1 MNFDTTTLIYLLE
14 IIVGGLLVGIGV
26 HFVPVGGAPAA
37 MAQATGIG
45 TGTVQLAAG
54 SGLTGLLSAGLMM
67 FAMSQSPTFAQDG
80 YSIWP
85 ILLTG
90 AVGAMIM
97 MDATMLTGSWIY
109 AYAVGA
115 PFASAKVNYDP
126 ITMFSQP
133 PYVAPG
139 TVGQGI
145 PTVCFVSGTIGAA
158 MGGIG
163 GALIYFPLVLINHN
177 PAMSAIFAIGIFMV
191 DAVLASWNIQGTIE
205 GFHDPKFKKWPK
217 AFKAC
222 LVSTAI
228 LAVVAVLITPLVGGV

>member
-1 MNFDTTTLIYLLE
+1 MSFDINTIIYILE
-14 IIVGGLLVGIGV
+14 IVVGGLLVGIGV

-67 FAMSQSPTFAQDG
+67 S
-80 YSIWP
+80 
-85 ILLTG
+85 
-90 AVGAMIM
+90 VGAMIM

-126 ITMFSQP
+126 ITKFSQP

-163 GALIYFPLVLINHN
+163 GAMIYYPLVQINGN
-177 PAMSAIFAIGIFMV
+177 PAMSAIFAIGIFFV

-222 LVSTAI
+222 LVATAI
-228 LAVVAVLITPLVGGV
+228 LAVVAVLITPLAGGA

>member
-1 MNFDTTTLIYLLE
+1 MNFDINTLVYILE
-14 IIVGGLLVGIGV
+14 ITVGGLLVGIGV

-67 FAMSQSPTFAQDG
+67 SVTDN
-80 YSIWP
+80 IWL
-85 ILLTG
+85 IIATG

-97 MDATMLTGSWIY
+97 IDATMLTGSWIY
-109 AYAVGA
+109 AYAVGT

-126 ITMFSQP
+126 FTGFSQP
-133 PYVAPG
+133 PYIGPG

-145 PTVCFVSGTIGAA
+145 PTVCYVSGTIGAA

-163 GALIYFPLVLINHN
+163 GAMIYYPLVQVNNN
-177 PAMSAIFAIGIFMV
+177 PAMSAIFAIGIFLV
-191 DAVLASWNIQGTIE
+191 SAVLASWNIQGTIE
-205 GFHDPKFKKWPK
+205 GFHDPKFKKWPG

-222 LVSTAI
+222 AVASII
-228 LAVVAVLITPLVGGV
+228 LAIVAVIITPIGGV

>member
-1 MNFDTTTLIYLLE
+1 MNFDANTIIYHSGDHRRRAS
-14 IIVGGLLVGIGV
+14 GGHWRSLRARGRRSCSHGPGNRYRNR
-26 HFVPVGGAPAA
+26 HG
-37 MAQATGIG
+37 
-45 TGTVQLAAG
+45 AAG
-54 SGLTGLLSAGLMM
+54 CRIWPYRTLVRRPDDVRHDTE
-67 FAMSQSPTFAQDG
+67 PDICPDG

-126 ITMFSQP
+126 ITKFSQP

-145 PTVCFVSGTIGAA
+145 PTVCFVSGTIGACH
-158 MGGIG
+158 GRPRRCHDLLP
-163 GALIYFPLVLINHN
+163 ALI
-177 PAMSAIFAIGIFMV
+177 
-191 DAVLASWNIQGTIE
+191 
-205 GFHDPKFKKWPK
+205 
-217 AFKAC
+217 
-222 LVSTAI
+222 
-228 LAVVAVLITPLVGGV
+228 

>member
-1 MNFDTTTLIYLLE
+1 MNFGPETIVYILE

-67 FAMSQSPTFAQDG
+67 AVTDN
-80 YSIWP
+80 IWP
-85 ILLTG
+85 ILATG

-126 ITMFSQP
+126 ITKFSQP

-145 PTVCFVSGTIGAA
+145 PTVCYVSGTIGAA

-163 GALIYFPLVLINHN
+163 GALIYYPLVLINGN
-177 PAMSAIFAIGIFMV
+177 PAESAIFAIGIFFV
-191 DAVLASWNIQGTIE
+191 NAVLASWNIQGTIE

-217 AFKAC
+217 ALKSC
-222 LVSTAI
+222 LVASLI
-228 LAVVAVLITPLVGGV
+228 LAVVAVLIIPIAASGGI

>member
-1 MNFDTTTLIYLLE
+1 MNFDVNTIVYILE
-14 IIVGGLLVGIGV
+14 IVVGGLLVGIGV

-67 FAMSQSPTFAQDG
+67 YAMSLNPDFATVG
-80 YSIWP
+80 YNIWP
-85 ILLTG
+85 ILGTG

-97 MDATMLTGSWIY
+97 MDSTMLTGSWIY

-126 ITMFSQP
+126 VTGFSQP

-163 GALIYFPLVLINHN
+163 GAMIYFPLVLINNN
-177 PAMSAIFAIGIFMV
+177 PSLSAMFAIGIFMV
-191 DAVLASWNIQGTIE
+191 NAVLASWNIQGTIE
-205 GFHDPKFKKWPK
+205 GFHDPKFKKWPI

-222 LVSTAI
+222 LIASVLLAI
-228 LAVVAVLITPLVGGV
+228 AAVLITGGA

>member
-1 MNFDTTTLIYLLE
+1 MMYAMTL
-14 IIVGGLLVGIGV
+14 
-26 HFVPVGGAPAA
+26 
-37 MAQATGIG
+37 
-45 TGTVQLAAG
+45 
-54 SGLTGLLSAGLMM
+54 
-67 FAMSQSPTFAQDG
+67 SPTFAQDG

-126 ITMFSQP
+126 ITKFSQP

-158 MGGIG
+158 MGGLG
-163 GALIYFPLVLINHN
+163 GAMIYFPLVQINGN
-177 PAMSAIFAIGIFMV
+177 PAMSALFAIGIFMV

-228 LAVVAVLITPLVGGV
+228 LAVVAILITPLVGGA

>member
-1 MNFDTTTLIYLLE
+1 MNFDINTLVYILE
-14 IIVGGLLVGIGV
+14 ITVGGLLVGIGV

-67 FAMSQSPTFAQDG
+67 SVTDN
-80 YSIWP
+80 IWL
-85 ILLTG
+85 IIATG

-97 MDATMLTGSWIY
+97 IDATMMTGSWIY
-109 AYAVGA
+109 AYAVGT

-126 ITMFSQP
+126 FTGFSQP
-133 PYVAPG
+133 PYIGPG

-145 PTVCFVSGTIGAA
+145 PTVCYVSGTIGAA

-163 GALIYFPLVLINHN
+163 GAMIYYPLVQVNNN
-177 PAMSAIFAIGIFMV
+177 PAMSAIFAIGIFLV
-191 DAVLASWNIQGTIE
+191 SAVLASWNIQGPRGIPRPQVQE
-205 GFHDPKFKKWPK
+205 VARGLQGMRRGKHYSSYRCSNHNPNRR
-217 AFKAC
+217 C
-222 LVSTAI
+222 LR
-228 LAVVAVLITPLVGGV
+228 

>member
-1 MNFDTTTLIYLLE
+1 MNFDANTIIYLLE

-67 FAMSQSPTFAQDG
+67 YAMSLSPTFAQDG

-126 ITMFSQP
+126 ITKFSQP

-163 GALIYFPLVLINHN
+163 GAMIYFPLVLINGN

-222 LVSTAI
+222 LVSTTI

>member
-1 MNFDTTTLIYLLE
+1 MNFDANTIIYLLE

-67 FAMSQSPTFAQDG
+67 YAMSQSPTFATDG

-85 ILLTG
+85 VLLTG

-126 ITMFSQP
+126 ITKFSQP

-163 GALIYFPLVLINHN
+163 GAMIYFPLVLINGN

-222 LVSTAI
+222 LVSTTI
-228 LAVVAVLITPLVGGV
+228 LALVAILITPLVGGV

>member
-1 MNFDTTTLIYLLE
+1 MIFDQNTIVYILE

-54 SGLTGLLSAGLMM
+54 SGLTGLLAAGLMM
-67 FAMSQSPTFAQDG
+67 SVTDNL
-80 YSIWP
+80 WL
-85 ILLTG
+85 ILASG
-90 AVGAMIM
+90 AVGAGIM
-97 MDATMLTGSWIY
+97 MGSTMLTGSWIY

-126 ITMFSQP
+126 ITGFSQP

-145 PTVCFVSGTIGAA
+145 PTVCFVSGL
-158 MGGIG
+158 IG
-163 GALIYFPLVLINHN
+163 GMNAALS
-177 PAMSAIFAIGIFMV
+177 AMFAIGIFLV
-191 DAVLASWNIQGTIE
+191 NAVIASWNIQGTIE
-205 GFHDPKFKKWPK
+205 GFHDPKFKKWPF
-217 AFKAC
+217 AFRAC
-222 LVSTAI
+222 AI
-228 LAVVAVLITPLVGGV
+228 ASILLALASVLITGGA

>member
-1 MNFDTTTLIYLLE
+1 MNFDANTIIYLLE

-67 FAMSQSPTFAQDG
+67 YAMTLSPTFAQDG

-126 ITMFSQP
+126 ITKFSQP
-133 PYVAPG
+133 PYAAPG

-145 PTVCFVSGTIGAA
+145 PTVCYVSGTIGAA
-158 MGGIG
+158 MGGLG
-163 GALIYFPLVLINHN
+163 GAMIYFPLVQINGS

-228 LAVVAVLITPLVGGV
+228 LAVVAILITPLVGGA

>member
-1 MNFDTTTLIYLLE
+1 MNFGPETIVYILE
-14 IIVGGLLVGIGV
+14 IVVGGLLVGIGV

-54 SGLTGLLSAGLMM
+54 SGLTGLLAAGLMM
-67 FAMSQSPTFAQDG
+67 SVTDNL
-80 YSIWP
+80 WP
-85 ILLTG
+85 ILATG

-97 MDATMLTGSWIY
+97 IDATMLTGSWIY

-126 ITMFSQP
+126 ITGFSQP

-145 PTVCFVSGTIGAA
+145 PTVCFVSGTIGGL

-163 GALIYFPLVLINHN
+163 GAMIYYPLMLINGN
-177 PAMSAIFAIGIFMV
+177 PAMSAIFAIGIFFV
-191 DAVLASWNIQGTIE
+191 NAVLASWNIQGTIE

-217 AFKAC
+217 AFKAS
-222 LVSTAI
+222 LVASFI
-228 LAVVAVLITPLVGGV
+228 LAIVAVLIIPIATSGGV

>member
-67 FAMSQSPTFAQDG
+67 YAMSQSPTFAQDG

-126 ITMFSQP
+126 ITKFSQP

-145 PTVCFVSGTIGAA
+145 PTVCYVSGTIGAA

-163 GALIYFPLVLINHN
+163 GAMIYFPLVLINGN

-205 GFHDPKFKKWPK
+205 GFHDPKFKKWPF
-217 AFKAC
+217 AFRAC
-222 LVSTAI
+222 AVASLLLALAAVS
-228 LAVVAVLITPLVGGV
+228 ITGGA

>member
-1 MNFDTTTLIYLLE
+1 MITFDITTIVYMLM
-14 IIVGGLLVGIGV
+14 IIVGSLLVSIGV

-67 FAMSQSPTFAQDG
+67 SVTDNLWA
-80 YSIWP
+80 
-85 ILLTG
+85 ILATG

-97 MDATMLTGSWIY
+97 IDATMLTGDFIY

-126 ITMFSQP
+126 ITGFSQP

-139 TVGQGI
+139 TVGQAI
-145 PTVCFVSGTIGAA
+145 PTVCFVSGTIGGL

-163 GALIYFPLVLINHN
+163 GAMIYYPCVLINGN
-177 PAMSAIFAIGIFMV
+177 PAQSAVFAIGIFLV
-191 DAVLASWNIQGTIE
+191 NAVIPSWNIQGTIE
-205 GFHDPKFKKWPK
+205 GFHDPKFKKWPN
-217 AFKAC
+217 AFKAS
-222 LVSTAI
+222 LIAGI
-228 LAVVAVLITPLVGGV
+228 LLAFMAVLIQPIGGV

>member
-1 MNFDTTTLIYLLE
+1 MSFDINTIIYILE
-14 IIVGGLLVGIGV
+14 IVIGGLLVGIGV

-67 FAMSQSPTFAQDG
+67 SVTDN
-80 YSIWP
+80 IWP
-85 ILLTG
+85 IVATG

-126 ITMFSQP
+126 ITKFSQP

-163 GALIYFPLVLINHN
+163 GAMIYYPLVHINGN

-205 GFHDPKFKKWPK
+205 GFHDPKFKKWPQ

-222 LVSTAI
+222 LVSTVI
-228 LAVVAVLITPLVGGV
+228 LAVVAVLITPLAGGV

>member
-1 MNFDTTTLIYLLE
+1 MNFDANTIIYLLE

-67 FAMSQSPTFAQDG
+67 YAMSLSPTFAQDG

-126 ITMFSQP
+126 ITKFSQP

-145 PTVCFVSGTIGAA
+145 PTVCYVSGTIGAA

-163 GALIYFPLVLINHN
+163 GAMIYFPLVLINGN

-222 LVSTAI
+222 LVSTTI
-228 LAVVAVLITPLVGGV
+228 LAIVAVLITPLVGGV

>member
-1 MNFDTTTLIYLLE
+1 MNFDANTIMYLLE

-67 FAMSQSPTFAQDG
+67 YAMSLSPTFAQDG

-126 ITMFSQP
+126 ITKFSQP

-163 GALIYFPLVLINHN
+163 GAMIYFPLVLINGN

-222 LVSTAI
+222 LVSTTI

>member
-1 MNFDTTTLIYLLE
+1 MNFDANTIIYLLE

-67 FAMSQSPTFAQDG
+67 YAMSLSPTFAQDG

-126 ITMFSQP
+126 ITKFSQP

-163 GALIYFPLVLINHN
+163 GAMIYFPLVLINGN

-228 LAVVAVLITPLVGGV
+228 LALVAVLITPLVGGV